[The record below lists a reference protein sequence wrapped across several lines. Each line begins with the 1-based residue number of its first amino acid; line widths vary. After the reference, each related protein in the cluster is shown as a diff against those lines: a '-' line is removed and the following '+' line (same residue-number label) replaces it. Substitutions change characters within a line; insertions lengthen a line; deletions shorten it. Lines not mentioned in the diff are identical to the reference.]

1 MTRFSSLQKRRR
13 RIENATRGVV
23 LPWEIILLIFSHADL
38 ATKIAMGLT
47 CQTLNRELNKE
58 TLKVDLYDLLCS
70 DRFLRSLNLSLF
82 PRWIMK
88 YFLRHADVTANAS
101 FQKIR
106 PEKPITG
113 SIFKGSGKELELEIV
128 RKQPSDPVQIY
139 VFKKN
144 KVFISS
150 LKKIDK
156 KNFGVNLGHCTIY
169 MKVEKNG
176 TVVAKEYDNY
186 DFDLSSPSF
195 VITTKY
201 RICERDE
208 LDFVEETMGYE

>member
-1 MTRFSSLQKRRR
+1 M
-13 RIENATRGVV
+13 V
-23 LPWEIILLIFSHADL
+23 LPLEIILLIFSHADL

-47 CQTLNRELNKE
+47 CRTLNRELNKE

-88 YFLRHADVTANAS
+88 YFLRHADVTSNAS
-101 FQKIR
+101 FRKIR

-128 RKQPSDPVQIY
+128 RKQPSDSVQIY

-150 LKKIDK
+150 LKKFDK
-156 KNFGVNLGHCTIY
+156 KTFSDDHGHCNIH
-169 MKVEKNG
+169 MKVERKG
-176 TVVAKEYDNY
+176 TVVAKECDNY

-201 RICERDE
+201 RVDDRDE
-208 LDFVEETMGYE
+208 LVIVEKINGYE